1 MNVKGLTLIGLG
13 IVACAVP
20 AVMALGGTSDRQ
32 GQATGLVL
40 EVRQATEA
48 FHDVN
53 AALAAGYGS
62 AGSCVSGPEV
72 GAMGV
77 HFPNGTLVNDGELD
91 AAQPEILVYE
101 QRHGRLQLLGVEYI
115 VIAEP
120 WDAKKVGPPVLDGQ
134 HFHYVGSPN
143 RYGLP
148 AFYELHVW
156 AWKNNPNGMFV
167 DWNPTV
173 SCEEYSADSSASA
186 ASAHAGH

>member
-1 MNVKGLTLIGLG
+1 MKPRRLAAIGFG
-13 IVACAVP
+13 VIACAVP
-20 AVMALGGTSDRQ
+20 AVMALGGTHDRQ
-32 GQATGLVL
+32 EPTGLVR
-40 EVRQATEA
+40 EVRQATHA
-48 FHDVN
+48 FQDVN
-53 AALAAGYGS
+53 AAMAAGYSS

-77 HFPNGTLVNDGELD
+77 HFANGSLVGDGELD

-101 QRHGRLQLLGVEYI
+101 QRNGRLRLLAVEY
-115 VIAEP
+115 VVLAGQ
-120 WDAKKVGPPVLDGQ
+120 WDAKQIGPPVLDGQ
-134 HFHYVGSPN
+134 HFHYVGAPN

-173 SCEEYSADSSASA
+173 SCEEFSAGSAVHSGA
-186 ASAHAGH
+186 MHGSH